1 MSSMLGEK
9 KAEDSTEQMPRDDYK
24 ENVSPERKVGSISPE
39 RKPNTM
45 SGGFP
50 EVSPI
55 DNLSWQD
62 QSKELG

>member
-1 MSSMLGEK
+1 MLGEK
-9 KAEDSTEQMPRDDYK
+9 KNKEGEDNTEQRVVHRDDYK
-24 ENVSPERKVGSISPE
+24 ENVSPERKVGSPE